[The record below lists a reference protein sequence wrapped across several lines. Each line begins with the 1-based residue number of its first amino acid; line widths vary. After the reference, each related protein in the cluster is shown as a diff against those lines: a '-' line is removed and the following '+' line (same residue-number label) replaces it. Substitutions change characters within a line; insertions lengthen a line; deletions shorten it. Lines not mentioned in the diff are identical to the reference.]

1 MSSPTF
7 GSVTIPRERGSVPGT
22 GDNSVCAE
30 ARRTTW
36 EIRDTSEAG
45 EGAFIQ
51 MVWESGDELLTEKD

>member
-1 MSSPTF
+1 MSSPT
-7 GSVTIPRERGSVPGT
+7 SSVVTIPRERGSVPGT
-22 GDNSVCAE
+22 GDNSVCPE

-51 MVWESGDELLTEKD
+51 MGVEIGG